1 MEITYFKSELLMKE
15 IQTNKVYRHLENSYK
30 KIICEQGGTRSGK
43 TYNILLWLIFAYSVK
58 HKGKTITIVRKTFPA
73 VRSTVMRD
81 FFDILRT
88 HHLYREEYHKKSTH
102 EYFLNGNR
110 FEFISLDQPTKIRG
124 RKRELLFVNE
134 CNELFFEDWQQLLF
148 RTTEKVIIDYNPSDE
163 FHWIYDKVLT
173 REDVEFHQ
181 TTYKDNPFLEDS
193 LVSEIE
199 RLRDIDDNYWRV
211 YGLGE
216 RGASRSLVF
225 KFQTINV
232 IPETAKLLGRG
243 LDFGFS
249 NDSTALVETYLDGD
263 NMYCRELLYRT
274 GMTNQDIGN
283 ELKRIGLD
291 RRDEIWCDSAEPKSI
306 EEIFRMGFNAKKTI
320 KGSINIGIDMIR
332 RYRLYVTTDSVNMI
346 KELRNYKYIED
357 KNGQLTNKPIDAF
370 NHSLDA
376 LRYSIVNKLG
386 RPKYGTYAIR

>member
-1 MEITYFKSELLMKE
+1 MKE
-15 IQTNKVYRHLENSYK
+15 INTNKVYNHLQNSKK
-30 KIICEQGGTRSGK
+30 KILVEQGGTRSGK
-43 TYNILLWLIFAYSVK
+43 TYNILLWLIFNYSINNK
-58 HKGKTITIVRKTFPA
+58 NKTVTIVRKTFPA

-81 FFDILRT
+81 FFEILRSYD
-88 HHLYREEYHKKSTH
+88 LYREELHHKSTH

-124 RKRELLFVNE
+124 RKRELLFINE
-134 CNELFFEDWQQLLF
+134 ANELNYEDWQQLLF
-148 RTTEKVIIDYNPSDE
+148 RTTEKIILDYNPSDE
-163 FHWIYDKVLT
+163 YHWIYDKVLV
-173 REDVEFHQ
+173 RDDVEFYQ
-181 TTYKDNPFLEDS
+181 TTYKDNPFLEQTLID
-193 LVSEIE
+193 EIE
-199 RLRDIDDNYWRV
+199 RLQSIDDNYWRV

-225 KFQTINV
+225 KFQTTPN
-232 IPETAKLLGRG
+232 IPFEAKLIGRG
-243 LDFGFS
+243 LDFGYS
-249 NDSTALVETYLDGD
+249 NDSTSLVETYIEGD
-263 NMYCRELLYRT
+263 NMYCKELIYRT

-283 ELKRIGLD
+283 ELKRLGLD

-306 EEIFRMGFNAKKTI
+306 EEIHRMGFNAKKTI

-332 RYRLYVTTDSVNMI
+332 RYRLYVTEDSVNMI

-386 RPKYGTYAIR
+386 KPNFGKYAIR